1 VAELRCPGCDRLV
14 EFEASGSVRVVWDR
28 LSDGRYVGRAIGSAD
43 TFDIIDG
50 ELDFSWTADMKPRT
64 TWILHECSY
73 GGGTHDRAVI
83 IPKPP
88 GLVAFADEPDALS

>member
-1 VAELRCPGCDRLV
+1 
-14 EFEASGSVRVVWDR
+14 VWDR
-28 LSDGRYVGRAIGSAD
+28 LSDGRYVGRAIGNTD

-50 ELDFSWTADMKPRT
+50 ELDFAWTADMKPRT

-73 GGGTHDRAVI
+73 GGGAHDRAAM

-88 GLVAFADEPDALS
+88 VLIAFSDDPAH